1 MLTLLFAALT
11 ALVLPDGPDPFDI
24 KVEPDVPSGEVVG
37 AIEGSNVTFLVET
50 QPRPAPTY
58 SWFLPS
64 DSTPSFATRTFAI
77 HAAPREHGAH
87 TGAWWAMVSPNCP
100 AWLRIPTVQ
109 VLGESLLFC
118 SSPWF
123 LRESQ
128 PPRVQGGP
136 RAVGISSVAGD
147 RAGP

>member
-87 TGAWWAMVSPNCP
+87 TGAWWAIVSPNCP
-100 AWLRIPTVQ
+100 AWLLLKSKSLVSLSFSVPL
-109 VLGESLLFC
+109 LGSC
-118 SSPWF
+118 KNHSPPEF
-123 LRESQ
+123 KED
-128 PPRVQGGP
+128 P
-136 RAVGISSVAGD
+136 RAVGIASVASD